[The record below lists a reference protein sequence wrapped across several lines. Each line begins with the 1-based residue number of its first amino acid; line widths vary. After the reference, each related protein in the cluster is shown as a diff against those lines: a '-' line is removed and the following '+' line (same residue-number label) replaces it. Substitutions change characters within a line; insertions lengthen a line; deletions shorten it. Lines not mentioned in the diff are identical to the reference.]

1 MNTLLEAPSLDIEP
15 LDPNCANAGRA
26 RKTDRI
32 SLHRGDSRPFRQEAG
47 ERMFD
52 YRRAAL
58 ERTHWRKMWRSALD
72 D

>member
-1 MNTLLEAPSLDIEP
+1 MNTLLEAPALNAEP
-15 LDPNCANAGRA
+15 TAPDYTNAGRG

-32 SLHRGDSRPFRQEAG
+32 ALHRNNSRPFRQEAE

-58 ERTHWRKMWRSALD
+58 ERTHWRKVWRSALD
-72 D
+72 G